1 MDPTFLVALGGMV
14 LAVAVAAI
22 FMRRSPS
29 AAAEAAAR
37 AVVETVFADG
47 QAQLLRY
54 HCPHCGQV
62 LRQEAVLAAEAPHT
76 ALSRAES
83 GCAAGAAV
91 CPACG
96 EPVHIVAGV
105 KDIQETRP

>member
-1 MDPTFLVALGGMV
+1 MDPIFLVALGGMV

-22 FMRRSPS
+22 FMRRHAHD
-29 AAAEAAAR
+29 AAGDTADAA
-37 AVVETVFADG
+37 VESVFADG

-62 LRQEAVLAAEAPHT
+62 LRQEAFLAAEAPRT
-76 ALSRAES
+76 RLSRAES
-83 GCAAGAAV
+83 GYAAGAAV

-96 EPVHIVAGV
+96 EPVQIVVGV
-105 KDIQETRP
+105 DGIQGTYP